1 MKFTCRTE
9 HLKSALSMLSR
20 VVPAKPAKEILRA
33 IKFTTGQG
41 FVTIEGN
48 DSENAL
54 RMRLIAEPVEQSG
67 YGLLEFSKLRPIV
80 DSFTEPETTIDMGET
95 TCRILSGS
103 SRFTLGCGRT
113 DEFPAFPDHE
123 ADSTITINSGE
134 WRDAIARLEPF
145 SVPSAQYNWRGVSI
159 ESSDEHG
166 VCAAACNDHG
176 IYWEVLDAKIKG
188 PDVRALVSERG
199 SKLMAAVLEGQPGD
213 CKVDFSASL
222 CSIET
227 PLGTAICRL
236 NEGKFPDWRK
246 IQKKFQPKFECAC
259 LREPLL
265 VALTQATIP
274 LTDASRRLNFHFGD
288 NTLTLSANVAGEE
301 SEVKIPFAWEGAE
314 QEFVYSGDLVKAVVQ
329 AFPVGAQIVIKLVA
343 DEEPMRLES
352 GAIGFQVAGMERQ
365 K

>member
-1 MKFTCRTE
+1 MKFTVRTE

-20 VVPAKPAKEILRA
+20 VVPSKPAKDILKAVR
-33 IKFTTGQG
+33 FVTSDG
-41 FVTIEGN
+41 FITIEGN
-48 DSENAL
+48 DGENAL
-54 RMRLIAEPVEQSG
+54 RMRLTAEIEQG
-67 YGLLEFSKLRPIV
+67 GIGLLEFSKLRPIV
-80 DSFTEPETTIDMGET
+80 DSFTEGATTIDMGDT

-113 DEFPAFPDHE
+113 DEFPSFPDHHAE
-123 ADSTITINSGE
+123 STITVNSGE

-166 VCAAACNDHG
+166 VSAAACNDHG
-176 IYWEVLDAKIKG
+176 IYWETLDAKIQG
-188 PDVRALVSERG
+188 PDVKSLVSEKG

-213 CKVDFSASL
+213 CKVDFSSSL
-222 CSIET
+222 CSVET

-236 NEGKFPDWRK
+236 NEGRFPDWRK
-246 IQKKFQPKFECAC
+246 IQRKFAPKFEASC

-288 NTLTLSANVAGEE
+288 NTLTLSAQVAGEE
-301 SEVKIPFAWEGAE
+301 SEVKIAFAWDGAE
-314 QEFVYSGDLVKAVVQ
+314 QEFVYSGDLVKSVVA
-329 AFPVGAQIVIKLVA
+329 AFPVGSQINIKLVA

-352 GAIGFQVAGMERQ
+352 GAFGCQIAGMERQ